1 MTTAD
6 AADVLERCTDDAT
19 PVIETKPTAADEFGA
34 CVALADPVMTEITEP
49 DALPTLGACVDAPD
63 PLTAADPVA
72 AAALGACALAA
83 LPPTLTPPMAFETP
97 GACVAEP
104 VPTAEAGR
112 GSVVTVQG
120 VAVFLRHSVPV

>member
-1 MTTAD
+1 
-6 AADVLERCTDDAT
+6 
-19 PVIETKPTAADEFGA
+19 
-34 CVALADPVMTEITEP
+34 MTEITEP
-49 DALPTLGACVDAPD
+49 EALPTFGAWVDAPD

-104 VPTAEAGR
+104 VPTAAAGR

-120 VAVFLRHSVPV
+120 VDVFLRHSVPV